1 MRYGINVSMRTFL
14 NAVDLLILVFVLFLT
29 SVAVIFIS
37 SVNAWPQLIFTY
49 LLVALVVI
57 ALAALDQRNPGGKL
71 FRFLHAFIPIA
82 CVLLIFNSLGDLIP
96 GIRHRYY
103 DDILIGID
111 YRIFHVHPTVW
122 LERFNNPLLTG
133 LLQAA
138 YISYYFMPIALAASL
153 FLKNRHR
160 EFKVAV
166 FALVLCFF
174 LSYIGYMLVP
184 AVGPRFT
191 LHHLQTMGLHAG
203 PLTAWV
209 QRTLDALEH
218 NKTDAFP
225 SGHTAVAL
233 VSLYYAGKFGEKV
246 LFRILV
252 PAVSALI
259 VSTVYL
265 RYHYVIDVV
274 AGVLLAAL
282 TIFIAPLTQR
292 IFSGSHERSAD

>member
-1 MRYGINVSMRTFL
+1 MRTFL
-14 NAVDLLILVFVLFLT
+14 NAVDLLTIVFTLFLT
-29 SVAVIFIS
+29 SVTLFFIS
-37 SVNAWPQLIFTY
+37 SISMWLQLIFRY
-49 LLVALVVI
+49 LLIAFAVVV
-57 ALAALDQRNPGGKL
+57 LAVLDRRTLGGKL
-71 FRFLHAFIPIA
+71 FRFTHAFIPIV

-96 GIRHRYY
+96 SIRQHYY
-103 DDILIGID
+103 DDILIRID
-111 YRIFHVHPTVW
+111 FEMFGAHPTVW
-122 LERFNNPLLTG
+122 LEQFSNPLLTG

-138 YISYYFMPIALAASL
+138 YISYYFMPIALASAL

-160 EFKVAV
+160 EFEAAV
-166 FALVLCFF
+166 FALLLCFY
-174 LSYIGYMLVP
+174 LSYIGYLLFP

-191 LHHLQTMGLHAG
+191 LNHLQTMGLQAG

-209 QRTLDALEH
+209 QHTLDGLEH

-233 VSLYYAGKFGEKV
+233 VSLFYAGKFGEKG
-246 LFRILV
+246 LFRILM

-292 IFSGSHERSAD
+292 IFSGQLDRSRD